1 MPANQ
6 ITGDKMQVTMLTGPK
21 TVAPREVIA
30 ELYVLRGLALL
41 GVIFQHTLGVYI
53 RRENIAFPDAAMI
66 GMLFNFTKFAVP
78 AFVFATGVAL
88 FYNYF
93 DRLDYRKFIRK
104 RFVDILLPYFLWTGI
119 YEVYFYGI
127 PSVNLLWL
135 KEFGKNMVLGTEAY
149 HLWFVVLIFQFY
161 LVYPVLL
168 AFFKWLVGRVSS
180 AAGFALAVGLGAVL
194 YAALMWFSYY
204 MPAVNF
210 HFDIKALQLFFVEY
224 RDRNFIFYLAY
235 FLLGGM
241 AGAAIVKWREFIVR
255 SVSWNGFLCTGLFT
269 WIGYELMKGSAGG
282 VINLNYSTSLK
293 PSMFFYTVS
302 ELLLIY
308 GLSLLIVKNSS
319 LVFKLLDM
327 FGKFSYGIYLAH
339 ALILVYAVKVADRL
353 MPPGHFLLQSALAL
367 ILCALVSLGVVV
379 LISKMPYGKLL
390 IGPYKKGPLK
400 IRDRKSGPKPAADC

>member
-1 MPANQ
+1 
-6 ITGDKMQVTMLTGPK
+6 MQVTMLTGPK
-21 TVAPREVIA
+21 TVASREVIA

-41 GVIFQHTLGVYI
+41 GVIFQHALGVYI
-53 RRENIAFPDAAMI
+53 RRENISFPDAAMI

-135 KEFGKNMVLGTEAY
+135 REFGKNMVLGTEAY

-168 AFFKWLVGRVSS
+168 ALFKWLVGRVSS

-194 YAALMWFSYY
+194 YAALMWFSSSY
-204 MPAVNF
+204 MTAINF
-210 HFDIKALQLFFVEY
+210 HFDIKALQLFFMEY
-224 RDRNFIFYLAY
+224 RDRNFIFYLFY
-235 FLLGGM
+235 FLLGGL
-241 AGAAIVKWREFIVR
+241 AGVSIIKWREFVVR
-255 SVSWNGFLCTGLFT
+255 SVSWNGFLFTGLFT

-327 FGKFSYGIYLAH
+327 FGRFSYGIYLAH
-339 ALILVYAVKVADRL
+339 ALILVYAVKVVNRL
-353 MPPGHFLLQSALAL
+353 MPPGHLLLQSALAL

-379 LISKMPYGKLL
+379 LISKMSYGKLL
-390 IGPYKKGPLK
+390 IGPYNKK
-400 IRDRKSGPKPAADC
+400 RPAINKG